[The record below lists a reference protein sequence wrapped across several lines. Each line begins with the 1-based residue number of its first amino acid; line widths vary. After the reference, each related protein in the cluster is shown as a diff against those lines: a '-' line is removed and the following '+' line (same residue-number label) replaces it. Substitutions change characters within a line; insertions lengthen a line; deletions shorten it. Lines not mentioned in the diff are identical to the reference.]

1 MLYLVMIIQEIQNLQ
16 LSCLCIK
23 LDTVHAR
30 LIQWGIWKINR
41 RSFGSKEGNKS
52 SIRFYRSNR
61 TVIKNSPKMNTNGAM
76 WKQLMDGCYL
86 PAYFTYIQQNYT
98 EMRECLQPNSKKS
111 EIGWCFT
118 RTKQILKERQ
128 TLKMSVASRNRRGY
142 LQLNKTHI
150 WW

>member
-1 MLYLVMIIQEIQNLQ
+1 
-16 LSCLCIK
+16 
-23 LDTVHAR
+23 
-30 LIQWGIWKINR
+30 
-41 RSFGSKEGNKS
+41 
-52 SIRFYRSNR
+52 
-61 TVIKNSPKMNTNGAM
+61 MNTNGAM